1 MGDHLQGKHWSRLK
15 RQQQLQIFNFSRIC
29 WPGLRGEDSWQPA
42 SHRGELGRL
51 SFAPSLLLQRETF
64 VWVAEEWEPF
74 LSLLGKVEESLG
86 TEPSFSRERSSV
98 AASRHLGGIAH
109 QQRIFFSLAKCRWAN
124 QRYLWWGQ
132 QRKYLWNYYWQRNW
146 VQREKKI
153 TSCSL
158 EGPGDALSV
167 HT

>member
-1 MGDHLQGKHWSRLK
+1 M
-15 RQQQLQIFNFSRIC
+15 
-29 WPGLRGEDSWQPA
+29 
-42 SHRGELGRL
+42 GRL

-109 QQRIFFSLAKCRWAN
+109 QQRIFFHWPSADGPTKDIYGGGNKGNIFEIIIGKEIGFDVR
-124 QRYLWWGQ
+124 
-132 QRKYLWNYYWQRNW
+132 RKLPPAPSKIQGMLCQSTPNKTKESRQ
-146 VQREKKI
+146 VREMI
-153 TSCSL
+153 PINSM
-158 EGPGDALSV
+158 
-167 HT
+167 